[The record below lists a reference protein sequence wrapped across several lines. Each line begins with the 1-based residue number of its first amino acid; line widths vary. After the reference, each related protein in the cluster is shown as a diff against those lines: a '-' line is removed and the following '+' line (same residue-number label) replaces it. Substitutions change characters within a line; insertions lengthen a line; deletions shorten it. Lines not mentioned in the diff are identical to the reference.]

1 MIRTFLALTLLAG
14 SFIST
19 HGADLA
25 DLEGRLKVAHQLA
38 RELNDRDLVARIEKT
53 GKGLRR
59 PETDKATALD
69 QQVRELETLVGI
81 DPGGWSMSGLKI
93 FRPTPQIQQA
103 LKPLGAK
110 LSSAMEQA
118 DVSSVK
124 ATIAEMTRVMGDQAG
139 TPDARHKGERARKVS
154 VSEAEN
160 AAIFLRALES
170 DGQSIRQI
178 RAGQPLTG
186 QMLRTYAS
194 LARAICDI
202 RPAVQKHAPDRLAEL
217 DAVLEG
223 ACRILLDLQQPEG
236 YFPFPDLR
244 GKNIR
249 FGEMTEYLLEQGA
262 VKIKDGWIV
271 SVDPSGGSQF
281 DTGECGLAL
290 LQAGALLGHKDWT
303 KAGLKAAA
311 WAMEQ
316 KCVANFN
323 YNAFSVSLLAQA
335 YVTTKEEKYWQA
347 AWHKWSLGVAPGQ
360 TANGRWIDPHNART
374 VYHLIIVRAMNDLLA
389 AMPPTFNT
397 VEVSALRQAA
407 GRAIQVVT
415 DEFARLGVTNTSFA
429 LRELIRFRDLRPA
442 DMPELPTVVEQ
453 AAAVVYSRSVQ
464 GDRAKFGASAT
475 ELAIMC
481 QAFAPAGTP

>member
-1 MIRTFLALTLLAG
+1 MTRTFLVLTLLAG

-53 GKGLRR
+53 GKELRR

-69 QQVRELETLVGI
+69 LQVRELETLVGI

-93 FRPTPQIQQA
+93 FRPTPQIQQV
-103 LKPLGAK
+103 LKPLGTK

-118 DVSSVK
+118 DASSVK
-124 ATIAEMTRVMGDQAG
+124 ATIAEISRVMGDQAG
-139 TPDARHKGERARKVS
+139 TPDARHKGERARKIIVT
-154 VSEAEN
+154 EAEN

-170 DGQSIRQI
+170 DGKNIRQI
-178 RAGQPLTG
+178 RAGQPLPG

-217 DAVLEG
+217 DAVLKG
-223 ACRILLDLQQPEG
+223 ACRIMLDLQQPEG

-249 FGEMTEYLLEQGA
+249 FGEMTEHLLEQGA

-290 LQAGALLGHKDWT
+290 LQAGKSQGNADWT

-335 YVTTKEEKYWQA
+335 YVMTKEEKYWQA

-374 VYHLIIVRAMNDLLA
+374 VYHLIVVRAMNDLLA

-397 VEVSALRQAA
+397 VDVSALRQATS
-407 GRAIQVVT
+407 RAIQVVT

-429 LRELIRFRDLRPA
+429 LRELIRYRDLHPA
-442 DMPELPTVVEQ
+442 HDPSLLTAIEQ
-453 AAAVVYSRSVQ
+453 SAAVVYARSVQ
-464 GDRAKFGASAT
+464 GDRAKFGAATT
-475 ELAIMC
+475 ELAVMHR
-481 QAFAPAGTP
+481 AFSP